1 MSLSLSMLLSMT
13 MALQLLFLLGVRRP
27 AGVSIVQEL
36 CLVDIVDGKVLLTV
50 DLGHANSLQQI
61 RYQLM

>member
-27 AGVSIVQEL
+27 AGVSIVQKL
-36 CLVDIVDGKVLLTV
+36 CLVDIIDGKVLLTV

-61 RYQLM
+61 RYQVL